1 MFDFSNIKTILIEW
15 WDPLDISENKN
26 LHDEYD
32 SIVRDIER
40 VKIDSSFIDNVR
52 DLLVNSERKFELEP
66 IDIDRIN
73 RVVNILYKLIC

>member
-26 LHDEYD
+26 IHDEYD